1 MFTQSHKNKRAIW
14 YPTAEVKKTKGTILF
29 LPGFPK
35 YPSQSEFITFF
46 NKEEYNVLVVMY
58 SGTFDSDGKFSI
70 ENSIRDAG
78 FWYDFLEKEAIQYG
92 PAKTQKIKHKR
103 IIMFS
108 TSFGGLIAGLALK
121 KYAFPKIKKCIF
133 VSPLWDMAA
142 YKDNKL
148 NLQIADETSEI
159 MSFAYPVSYR
169 FKNKQHF
176 FEQIK
181 GLVPILD
188 MNRQFIDQQ
197 KKYIVFCGRED
208 KVTPLIMSEVFTSVY
223 KNSKLYILGG
233 GHSSKIDLKK
243 FIKLTKENI

>member
-1 MFTQSHKNKRAIW
+1 MFTQLHKNKRATW
-14 YPTAEVKKTKGTILF
+14 YPTAKVEKAKGTILF

-70 ENSIRDAG
+70 ENSVRDVN
-78 FWYDFLEKEAIQYG
+78 FWYDFLGKGTIQYG
-92 PAKTQKIKHKR
+92 HTKTQKIKHKI

-121 KYAFPKIKKCIF
+121 KYAFPKINKCFF
-133 VSPLWDMAA
+133 VSPLWDMVA
-142 YKDNKL
+142 YKDNKF

-181 GLVPILD
+181 GLVPVPD
-188 MNRQFIDQQ
+188 MNRQFVDQQ
-197 KKYIVFCGRED
+197 KKYIVFCGRGD
-208 KVTPLIMSEVFTSVY
+208 KVTPFMMSKVFISAY
-223 KNSKLYILGG
+223 KNSKLHILGG

>member
-1 MFTQSHKNKRAIW
+1 MFTQLNKNKRAIW
-14 YPTAEVKKTKGTILF
+14 YPVTGVKKIKGTILF

-35 YPSQSEFITFF
+35 YPSHSEFITFF
-46 NKEEYNVLVVMY
+46 NKEGYDVLVVMY
-58 SGTFDSDGKFSI
+58 SGTFDSSGGFSI
-70 ENSIRDAG
+70 ENSMQDAN
-78 FWYDFLEKEAIQYG
+78 FWYDFLKKETIQYG
-92 PAKTQKIKHKR
+92 PAKTQRIKHKS

-121 KYAFPKIKKCIF
+121 KYAFPEIQKCIF
-133 VSPLWDMAA
+133 VSPLWDMGT

-159 MSFAYPVSYR
+159 MSFAYPFSYR

-176 FEQIK
+176 FRQIK
-181 GLVPILD
+181 GLAPIPN
-188 MNRQFIDQQ
+188 MNRQFVDQQ

-208 KVTPLIMSEVFTSVY
+208 KVTPLMMSEVFTSVY
-223 KNSKLYILGG
+223 KNSKLNILGG